1 MILLAIYFGLSQWTT
16 LIAVA
21 SEYECV
27 GNQEIILGNTPVV
40 LKSVGYPK
48 SYKGLINCSFDM
60 ISSPNENITLSC
72 SEFHVTG
79 IGPKCIFG
87 GLEVNMGSG
96 GEEPEVICVPGYGHS
111 KLKLSRRNKL
121 RLRFYNKYFQN
132 KGFYCQVQKV
142 REPFKCRCG
151 TKNVNRRIV
160 GGKEVEENEYPWH
173 IGITKIGSNRPFC
186 GGALITDR
194 HIATAG
200 HCFNSINE
208 VEVIIGEHNI
218 KLNNDTTE
226 RFSVAKIEVH
236 KLFNVGAMN
245 DYDITIL
252 TLDHPVKF
260 RREIQPVCLPF
271 KDEDF
276 VGTICTITGW
286 GRLSEVGPQPAIL
299 NEVDVPV
306 ITNAIC
312 KKSYDEL
319 TSRMICAGYD
329 EGKLDAC
336 QGDSGGPLACPQ
348 NKRMVLAGATSFGFG
363 CARPGYPGVYTRISK
378 VQDWIEERI
387 ADGNKCD

>member
-1 MILLAIYFGLSQWTT
+1 MRW
-16 LIAVA
+16 
-21 SEYECV
+21 
-27 GNQEIILGNTPVV
+27 NQEIILGNTPVV

-208 VEVIIGEHNI
+208 
-218 KLNNDTTE
+218 
-226 RFSVAKIEVH
+226 
-236 KLFNVGAMN
+236 
-245 DYDITIL
+245 
-252 TLDHPVKF
+252 
-260 RREIQPVCLPF
+260 
-271 KDEDF
+271 
-276 VGTICTITGW
+276 
-286 GRLSEVGPQPAIL
+286 
-299 NEVDVPV
+299 
-306 ITNAIC
+306 
-312 KKSYDEL
+312 
-319 TSRMICAGYD
+319 
-329 EGKLDAC
+329 
-336 QGDSGGPLACPQ
+336 
-348 NKRMVLAGATSFGFG
+348 
-363 CARPGYPGVYTRISK
+363 
-378 VQDWIEERI
+378 
-387 ADGNKCD
+387 